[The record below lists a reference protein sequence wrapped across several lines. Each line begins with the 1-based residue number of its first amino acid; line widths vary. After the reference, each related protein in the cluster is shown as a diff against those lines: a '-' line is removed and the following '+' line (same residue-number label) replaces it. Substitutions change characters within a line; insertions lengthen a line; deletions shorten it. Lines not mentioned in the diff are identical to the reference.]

1 MEQELKKI
9 IANYK
14 HPEINEN
21 FISEKNIKIDK
32 INDKYKID
40 IEINFFDS
48 FNQKK
53 IKEDLIKHLKNSL
66 NLDVKI
72 NVTSKIKSHEV
83 QNNLT
88 PMNGVKNIIAI
99 ASGKGGVGKS
109 SVTTNLACGLTKLGA
124 RVGILDADIYGPSQ
138 PQMFGIH
145 QNQKVKMVNRW
156 SHSIQIIFK

>member
-1 MEQELKKI
+1 MEQELKNI
-9 IANYK
+9 IVNYK
-14 HPEINEN
+14 HPEINLN
-21 FISEKNIKIDK
+21 FISEKNIKIEK
-32 INDKYKID
+32 ISDKYKID

-48 FNQKK
+48 FNQNK

-109 SVTTNLACGLTKLGA
+109 SVTTT
-124 RVGILDADIYGPSQ
+124 
-138 PQMFGIH
+138 
-145 QNQKVKMVNRW
+145 
-156 SHSIQIIFK
+156 